1 MATIAP
7 RFAGIQQFEQCLNGA
22 RMTPFGFDSN
32 GDLAVDSE
40 NDAVAV
46 AAIQGALNDLQYG
59 LSVTG
64 NFDGAT
70 ESAVRQFK
78 SDQMLAVPAGLAAH
92 DGVVGPGTSGRL
104 NELFTPPPVPSVPV
118 TPTPPPP
125 ALDAW
130 NHLVSFRP
138 PAAMQASVER
148 TVRSGRHSSTRRAR
162 DRGRTR
168 PDQPRPLP
176 RAGRGAAVGRQ
187 HDHDGRAVAGARPS
201 QPQPLRR
208 RIAGRL
214 QLRPR
219 GSRHRHGSVV
229 ATLPPD
235 GISRRSDLDRHVSH
249 RGSTSTTAAVVL
261 SEVSTDHWIF
271 STIWTPEDGGHPVS
285 GNREFGFAPSSA
297 EEVIFYTRGADRT
310 TSVADSLGEATVFG
324 AAHQLW
330 LSFQRRLAAYVN
342 SNGGLSHG
350 GASFR
355 DPLRLADGKGPVP
368 PADGELEPVAEAR
381 PFVGRRNSN
390 SAFSM

>member
-138 PAAMQASVER
+138 PAAMQASLNARFGLGGTPARVVHAIEDARGPISLDHYPVRVEALPSDGS
-148 TVRSGRHSSTRRAR
+148 TTMTAEQLLELVRRNLNLFVDGS
-162 DRGRTR
+162 
-168 PDQPRPLP
+168 PDGCSFDPADP
-176 RAGRGAAVGRQ
+176 AIDTAAW
-187 HDHDGRAVAGARPS
+187 
-201 QPQPLRR
+201 
-208 RIAGRL
+208 
-214 QLRPR
+214 
-219 GSRHRHGSVV
+219 
-229 ATLPPD
+229 LPPFLPTASPGAVISIDMYASGINVDD
-235 GISRRSDLDRHVSH
+235 GS
-249 RGSTSTTAAVVL
+249 VVL

-310 TSVADSLGEATVFG
+310 TSVADALGEATVFG

-342 SNGGLSHG
+342 SNGGRATAEQ
-350 GASFR
+350 ASATR
-355 DPLRLADGKGPVP
+355 YDWPTVKAQYHQPTESWNP
-368 PADGELEPVAEAR
+368 
-381 PFVGRRNSN
+381 
-390 SAFSM
+390 